1 MQSTFHTLYQT
12 DLNIK
17 SLQSLLLIKVTEN
30 IRVIRKNNLL
40 TQAERKWNE
49 NTISSEYFLIISFHI
64 D

>member
-17 SLQSLLLIKVTEN
+17 LLQSLFLIKGIEN

-49 NTISSEYFLIISFHI
+49 NTISSDYFLIISFHI